1 MNSKTQFLHVIINT
15 LQAVSTSTTY
25 TDGTAVRHSAKPG
38 DYRVTVADDGS
49 GVTYIIRTDL
59 PYIKVDQPVPTW
71 TLRPATWTR

>member
-1 MNSKTQFLHVIINT
+1 MEN
-15 LQAVSTSTTY
+15 STSTTY